1 MIEIRFS
8 SNDSIPNNRFTCDN
22 TELTSQKNYE
32 IKDTFTYALYGVVRK
47 CVFLFY
53 YIQPRS
59 PPVLDFDK
67 FQNSEFGGNINER
80 KN

>member
-1 MIEIRFS
+1 MFLENHHRAVVFAKY
-8 SNDSIPNNRFTCDN
+8 R
-22 TELTSQKNYE
+22 KNGCSFF
-32 IKDTFTYALYGVVRK
+32 DLRGLPRN
-47 CVFLFY
+47 
-53 YIQPRS
+53 RS

>member
-1 MIEIRFS
+1 MLLEYYHGAVVFAKYRK
-8 SNDSIPNNRFTCDN
+8 DSCSF
-22 TELTSQKNYE
+22 
-32 IKDTFTYALYGVVRK
+32 F
-47 CVFLFY
+47 VFRGS
-53 YIQPRS
+53 PHNRS